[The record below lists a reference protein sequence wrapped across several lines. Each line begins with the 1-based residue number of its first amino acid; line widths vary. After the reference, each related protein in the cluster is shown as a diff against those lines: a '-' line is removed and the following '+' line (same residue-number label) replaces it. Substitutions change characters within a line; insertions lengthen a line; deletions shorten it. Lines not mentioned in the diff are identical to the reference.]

1 MVRRV
6 ERTRIIFDVQPHGQP
21 TRPRPAVFSSP
32 GITRPTPDPL
42 EVQLV
47 HVPQRDLST
56 ENPAFRVNHHE
67 WVHAWRALMHV
78 CDISKHDQR
87 MSVQTAAL

>member
-56 ENPAFRVNHHE
+56 ENPPFWVNYHA
-67 WVHAWRALMHV
+67 WVHALRSLMQV
-78 CDISKHDQR
+78 YDQVKHDQR
-87 MSVQTAAL
+87 VSVQTAAL